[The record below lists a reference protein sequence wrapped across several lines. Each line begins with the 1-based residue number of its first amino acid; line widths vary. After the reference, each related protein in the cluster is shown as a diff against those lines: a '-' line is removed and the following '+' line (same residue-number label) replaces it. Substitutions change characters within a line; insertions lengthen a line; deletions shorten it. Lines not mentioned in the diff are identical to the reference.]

1 MFLMINDK
9 RYSVSRRIKQGD
21 TVKYLSVSP
30 AVEDISGTVKLFR
43 DDGLLLSEDNAEDY
57 ARRFMVGTLLTMTN
71 QPEPM
76 PAPVSPSLEEEMAA
90 AIREGV
96 DSV

>member
-9 RYSVSRRIKQGD
+9 RYAVSRRIKQGD

-30 AVEDISGTVKLFR
+30 SVEDISGTVKLFR

-76 PAPVSPSLEEEMAA
+76 PEPVSPSLEEEMAA

>member
-30 AVEDISGTVKLFR
+30 SVEDISGTVKLFR

-57 ARRFMVGTLLTMTN
+57 TRRFMVGTLLTMTN

-76 PAPVSPSLEEEMAA
+76 PEPVSPSLEEEMAA